1 MKDIQKVSIITV
13 CLNCSMHIR
22 KAIESVI
29 SQTYPLIEYVII
41 DGASTD
47 GTVEIIEKYRDRIA
61 HFISE
66 PDTGLYNA
74 MNKGIGAAT
83 GDILFFLN
91 ADDYFADENV
101 VADVADVFSKSPDID
116 IVFGNQIFGFGGRSA
131 IKKQSFKISRR
142 QLAGMTIQ
150 HQTIFAKKRVFE
162 LTGYFSEGYK
172 IVSDYDW
179 IIRAFLVR
187 KCKYLYIDREI
198 SVMSTNGKSWV
209 TNFEKERVRA
219 MKKYFSNYEIWRYR
233 MIPYKIARLK
243 QFIRALL

>member
-101 VADVADVFSKSPDID
+101 VADVADVFSKNPDID
-116 IVFGNQIFGFGGRSA
+116 IVFGNQIFCF
-131 IKKQSFKISRR
+131 
-142 QLAGMTIQ
+142 
-150 HQTIFAKKRVFE
+150 
-162 LTGYFSEGYK
+162 
-172 IVSDYDW
+172 
-179 IIRAFLVR
+179 
-187 KCKYLYIDREI
+187 
-198 SVMSTNGKSWV
+198 
-209 TNFEKERVRA
+209 
-219 MKKYFSNYEIWRYR
+219 
-233 MIPYKIARLK
+233 
-243 QFIRALL
+243 